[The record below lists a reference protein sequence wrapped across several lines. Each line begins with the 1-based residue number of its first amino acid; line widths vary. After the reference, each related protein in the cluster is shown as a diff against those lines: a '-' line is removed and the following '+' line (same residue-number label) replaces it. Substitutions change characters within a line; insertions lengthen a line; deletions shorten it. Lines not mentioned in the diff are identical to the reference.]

1 MATERIFTVMVGI
14 GRIKMAI
21 FDYEV
26 NTIEK
31 IGVVESVDTA
41 NVIIKIDNVENL
53 KRMQVNHL
61 VVIQSSKM
69 GQHLIALVN
78 KIMRN
83 SLLDAMDDENKPIYS
98 VENIVK
104 ATLIGTHLDLVGT
117 KHNVFKRTLETVPEI
132 DADCYILQGERLTN
146 FMKAI
151 SQISIDSEN
160 PLTLGNYT
168 LDDNAEAWLDGNKFF
183 QRHAVIVGST
193 GSGKSWTVAR
203 LLEQVAGLPSANALV
218 FDIHGEYS
226 TMVGKGF
233 QHIKIAGP
241 NDIFQN
247 GVLFLPYWL
256 LTYEE
261 MISLML
267 DRSDNNA
274 PNQAM
279 TFSNAV
285 LEQKHDNLVSLGKND
300 VSNSFTIDSPVPY
313 KLTDILAEFKRL
325 DAEMVQG
332 TKTEKQ
338 GPMNGKLTRFIQ
350 RLESKKND
358 KRLNFLFN
366 ESPEVLDY
374 DYAEKLCKTLMLASN
389 LQTDKGV
396 KIIDF
401 SEVPSDVLPLMVSLV
416 GRIVFSIQQWIEKD
430 KRHPIAL
437 FCDEAHLYLPEKT
450 TSSIEAAGLQNFER
464 IAKEG
469 RKYGVGLVVIS
480 QRPAEVNRTIMSQS
494 NNFIAM
500 RLTNAE
506 DQAVIKRLL
515 PDSLGGFSDLLPV
528 LDIGEALVVGDASLL
543 PSRIKIKK
551 PTMEPNSATIDFW
564 DEWQSTTN
572 EDVIGNAIESLRRQ
586 SRL

>member
-1 MATERIFTVMVGI
+1 
-14 GRIKMAI
+14 MAI
-21 FDYEV
+21 FDFEQ
-26 NTIEK
+26 NSPEK

-41 NVIIKIDNVENL
+41 NIVIKIENVEKL

-61 VVIQSSKM
+61 VVIQSSKP
-69 GQHLIALVN
+69 GQHLIALVS

-83 SLLDAMDDENKPIYS
+83 SSLADAGENDLPIYNI
-98 VENIVK
+98 ENVVK
-104 ATLIGTHLDLVGT
+104 ATLIGTHVDKVGT
-117 KHNVFKRTLETVPEI
+117 RNNVFKRTLETVPEI
-132 DADCYILQGERLTN
+132 DADCYMLDGERLTN
-146 FMKAI
+146 FMKEI
-151 SQISIDSEN
+151 SQVAIDNKN
-160 PLTLGNYT
+160 PLSLGHYT

-193 GSGKSWTVAR
+193 GSGKSWTVAK
-203 LLEQVAGLPSANALV
+203 LLEQVAKLSSANAIV

-226 TMVGKGF
+226 TLVGQGF
-233 QHIKIAGP
+233 QHLKIAGP
-241 NDIFQN
+241 NDLLKDGI
-247 GVLFLPYWL
+247 LFLPYWL

-279 TFSNAV
+279 AFSNAV
-285 LEQKHDNLVSLGKND
+285 IDQKRKTLDALGKTD
-300 VSNSFTIDSPVPY
+300 VAASFTIDSPVPY
-313 KLTDILAEFKRL
+313 GLKDLIDEFREL
-325 DAEMVQG
+325 DEGMVPG
-332 TKTEKQ
+332 AKAGTEKA
-338 GPMNGKLTRFIQ
+338 GPLNGKLIRFIQ

-366 ESPEVLDY
+366 EGKAVLAYEYMD
-374 DYAEKLCKTLMLASN
+374 KLCKILMHSSS
-389 LQTDKGV
+389 LQDNKGIKV
-396 KIIDF
+396 IDF

-416 GRIVFSIQQWIEKD
+416 GRLVFSIQQWIRKED
-430 KRHPIAL
+430 RHPIAL

-450 TSSIEAAGLQNFER
+450 GSSVEDAGLQNFER

-469 RKYGVGLVVIS
+469 RKYGISLVVIS
-480 QRPAEVNRTIMSQS
+480 QRPAEVNRTILSQS

-515 PDSLGGFSDLLPV
+515 PDSLGGFSDLLPI

-543 PSRIKIKK
+543 PSRIKITK
-551 PTMEPNSATIDFW
+551 PNFEPNSATIDFW
-564 DEWQSTTN
+564 DEWQEKTN
-572 EDVIGNAIESLRRQ
+572 KDTISEAIEALRKQ
-586 SRL
+586 SR

>member
-1 MATERIFTVMVGI
+1 
-14 GRIKMAI
+14 MAI
-21 FDYEV
+21 FDYEESSR
-26 NTIEK
+26 EK

-41 NVIIKIDNVENL
+41 NIVIKVENEEKL
-53 KRMQVNHL
+53 KKMQVNQL
-61 VVIQSSKM
+61 VVIQSSKI
-69 GQHLIALVN
+69 GQHLIGIVN

-83 SLLDAMDDENKPIYS
+83 SSIDFVDEENKPVYS
-98 VENIVK
+98 VQNVVK
-104 ATLIGTHLDLVGT
+104 ATLIGTHLDLLGT
-117 KHNVFKRTLETVPEI
+117 KVNVFKRTLETVPEI
-132 DADCYILQGERLTN
+132 DADCFILQGTRLTE

-151 SQISIDSEN
+151 SQVALDNGN

-203 LLEQVAGLPSANALV
+203 ILEQVAELPSANVLV
-218 FDIHGEYS
+218 FDIHGEYK
-226 TMVGKGF
+226 TMIGKGF

-241 NDIFQN
+241 NDVANEGII
-247 GVLFLPYWL
+247 FLPYWL

-279 TFSNAV
+279 AFSNAV
-285 LEQKHDNLVSLGKND
+285 IEQKRDNLITLGKTD
-300 VSNSFTIDSPVPY
+300 VVNSFTIDSPVPY
-313 KLTDILAEFKRL
+313 KLSDLLNEFKKL
-325 DAEMVQG
+325 DAEMVAG
-332 TKTEKQ
+332 AKANSEKQ
-338 GPMNGKLTRFIQ
+338 GPLNGKLTRFIQ
-350 RLESKKND
+350 RLESKRSD

-366 ESPEVLDY
+366 ETAKVLDY
-374 DYAEKLCKTLMLASN
+374 QYMEQISKLLMHSSS
-389 LQTDKGV
+389 LQLGKGV

-416 GRIVFSIQQWIEKD
+416 GRIIFSVQQWVEKE

-450 TSSIEAAGLQNFER
+450 GSSIEATGLQNFER

-469 RKYGVGLVVIS
+469 RKYGVSLVVIS
-480 QRPAEVNRTIMSQS
+480 QRPAEVNRTILSQS

-506 DQAVIKRLL
+506 DQSVIRRLL
-515 PDSLGGFSDLLPV
+515 PDSLGGFSELLPV
-528 LDIGEALVVGDASLL
+528 LDVGEALVVGDASLL
-543 PSRIKIKK
+543 PSRIRIKTPSMK
-551 PTMEPNSATIDFW
+551 PNSATIDFW
-564 DEWQSTTN
+564 DEWQEVTTV
-572 EDVIGNAIESLRRQ
+572 DVISSAIESLRKQ
-586 SRL
+586 SRQ